1 MPSHVDTIPYSRIAD
16 IDFTAPKPVISQ
28 TKSGAHLNNNC
39 PMISDPIEVEQPYS
53 SCHSAV
59 IPSFNANNRT
69 NRKSKML
76 FFNKIAKCKHKPC
89 CLSLLSPFSDSYV
102 PNAVI
107 SATINYFIYYPKW
120 RVNLQGVT
128 AFIWRF
134 EFDLSS
140 KQFVT
145 LKKPP
150 EVNMNV
156 MNGLH
161 RELAGLPLQHW
172 SCISFH

>member
-1 MPSHVDTIPYSRIAD
+1 MAGLSEICSHVGAVLFYVEAMKHTKSCTDVPCPWNMPSHVDTIPYSRIAD

-107 SATINYFIYYPKW
+107 SATINYFIYYPK
-120 RVNLQGVT
+120 
-128 AFIWRF
+128 
-134 EFDLSS
+134 
-140 KQFVT
+140 
-145 LKKPP
+145 
-150 EVNMNV
+150 
-156 MNGLH
+156 
-161 RELAGLPLQHW
+161 
-172 SCISFH
+172 